1 MTKKRN
7 KKTTQLKQKQKQ
19 SQVVNVYTAPK
30 RRNPL
35 SQSSAPIIRPVY
47 HQVPIFNPIPVHR
60 FETNQQPV
68 GTKSESDVLISG
80 LRAEIKMIQKGNE
93 IDEEIRNQREFMS
106 TLKPLGMQSSKSTEV
121 HHFKPEAD
129 SDHTTRINTNLNKH
143 FGYEAHTTSS
153 SLKKS

>member
-7 KKTTQLKQKQKQ
+7 KKTTVLKQKQ
-19 SQVVNVYTAPK
+19 SQVVNVYSAPR

-35 SQSSAPIIRPVY
+35 SQNSAPIVRHAY
-47 HQVPIFNPIPVHR
+47 HQVPTFNPLPNR

-80 LRAEIKMIQKGNE
+80 LRAEIKMIQKAHEIDNE
-93 IDEEIRNQREFMS
+93 IHRQSEFMS
-106 TLKPLGMQSSKSTEV
+106 TLKPLVGMHSNKSTEV

-129 SDHTTRINTNLNKH
+129 SDQTKRINTNLNKH
-143 FGYEAHTTSS
+143 FGYEAQTTSS
-153 SLKKS
+153 SLKKA